1 MSTTEELRPVERRV
15 LRWAESGLTDSE
27 IGLLFGKGE
36 QWVEQVRTLAALDRP
51 VSGVSGGSGVFG
63 GSDRDDLLRPLE
75 RRLLRWRKQGFDYAD
90 LSFRFRRSPEFLAR
104 VAGYAQYK
112 LDNAPGR

>member
-36 QWVEQVRTLAALDRP
+36 QWVEQVRTLATIDRP
-51 VSGVSGGSGVFG
+51 ASRA
-63 GSDRDDLLRPLE
+63 SDRDDRLRPLE
-75 RRLLRWRKQGFDYAD
+75 RRLLRWRAQGVDFAD
-90 LSFRFRRSPEFLAR
+90 LSLRFRRSPEFLAR
-104 VAGYAQYK
+104 VEDYAQYK
-112 LDNAPGR
+112 LSADG